1 VCCGTLSA
9 YDGDAPPGPRAV
21 PGLLISRRLRMEGFV
36 VLDYV
41 DRWPEAARE
50 LAGANLTV
58 LEEVVDGLSAAP
70 AALVDVL
77 AGRNVG
83 KRLVRI

>member
-1 VCCGTLSA
+1 M
-9 YDGDAPPGPRAV
+9 

-41 DRWPEAARE
+41 DRWAAAARE
-50 LAGANLTV
+50 LAAADLTV
-58 LEEVVDGLSAAP
+58 LEEVVDGLEHAP
-70 AALVDVL
+70 SALVDVL

-83 KRLVRI
+83 KRLVRVQGR

>member
-1 VCCGTLSA
+1 
-9 YDGDAPPGPRAV
+9 
-21 PGLLISRRLRMEGFV
+21 M
-36 VLDYV
+36 LDYV
-41 DRWPEAARE
+41 DRWAEAARE
-50 LAGANLTV
+50 LAGAKLTV
-58 LEEVVDGLSAAP
+58 LEEIVDGLAAAP